1 MALSSI
7 CAGLFFDSLA
17 EVNREYHVSE
27 AYVGFGLLLL
37 DQN

>member
-7 CAGLFFDSLA
+7 CAGIFFDRLA
-17 EVNREYHVSE
+17 EVNREYYVLE